1 MDPTRRLLDRL
12 TAWSPVLL
20 LAALAALTYW
30 LDAQIR
36 APEGGART
44 PRHEPDMFIENFRA
58 VTLGEDGK
66 PRQSIRAA
74 RAQHYADDLSTE
86 LVEPRLELTEPGRPL
101 LALTAQQ
108 GVVSA
113 DRERATFRGDV
124 TAVRDAP
131 PGGTADGT
139 PGGRFTTSGACGT
152 LTARPQARRIGT
164 SGRSSPTCAQADDGS
179 PSEAR
184 SCSHAGSLSSV
195 PRTRWTMPSARA
207 RCATE
212 AEALPVIHAT
222 STPAAFSRLKPMPSS
237 AWNALVS
244 RPASST

>member
-1 MDPTRRLLDRL
+1 MDPTRRRLDRL

-36 APEGGART
+36 APEASPRP

-66 PRQSIRAA
+66 TRQSIRAA

-101 LALTAQQ
+101 LALTAKQ
-108 GVVSA
+108 GVVSS

-139 PGGRFTTSGACGT
+139 PGGRFTLKTEELHVQTRLQRFTTDKAVTIEEPRGIIRGIGLEFDNLAKTAVLKSGVSGT
-152 LTARPQARRIGT
+152 MQPAPA
-164 SGRSSPTCAQADDGS
+164 PT
-179 PSEAR
+179 
-184 SCSHAGSLSSV
+184 
-195 PRTRWTMPSARA
+195 RTP
-207 RCATE
+207 
-212 AEALPVIHAT
+212 
-222 STPAAFSRLKPMPSS
+222 
-237 AWNALVS
+237 
-244 RPASST
+244 